1 MTLWIA
7 IGLCLALAVLWLCR
21 PFLRRSAGVVGEAD
35 FSISV
40 YRDQLDE
47 VDRDEAEG
55 RIAPAE
61 AEAARAEI
69 EARTLKAAKRL
80 DPVAHVARRAPVAGT
95 LVMLLVAGGSLGLYL
110 LLGVPQLA
118 DQPLAERKAEVLQ
131 RRAAGGDM
139 KAQVALLIERTK
151 ADPKDF
157 ETWWTLGRAYL
168 ALDNPT
174 EATGALKHAV
184 ELSDDDP
191 GVLTAYAEAV
201 TLANGN
207 KVSSIAEI
215 SFHKVREKRPKD
227 PRARYY
233 LALAKA
239 QRQDFDGALRDWMAL
254 KAESAPGAPW
264 LPLVRRDIANMA
276 RFLKRDLKTLMP
288 DATEAELARAGSL
301 SKPDEGGE
309 DASTRIKELEKKL
322 AAEPKDFRGWIE
334 LATLRAETGANDK
347 ALDALNAARTRYA
360 AAPFILSQL
369 DATARSLGLDH
380 LESAEPAVKGPTATD
395 IAAASEM
402 TDETRAAMIDGMV
415 EGLEAKLGETPDN
428 PDGWIMLIRS
438 YSVLKEPGRAATALE
453 KARGHFEGNK
463 TVLAALEETAR
474 ELGIGE

>member
-7 IGLCLALAVLWLCR
+7 IGLCLVLAALWLGR
-21 PFLRRSAGVVGEAD
+21 PFLRRTAGVVGEAD

-47 VDRDEAEG
+47 IDRDEAEG
-55 RIAPAE
+55 RIEPAE

-80 DPVAHVARRAPVAGT
+80 DPVAHVAHRAPLAGA

-110 LLGVPQLA
+110 LLGVPGLP

-131 RRAAGGDM
+131 RRAAGGDRT
-139 KAQVALLIERTK
+139 AQIALLVERTR

-174 EATGALKHAV
+174 EAAGALKHAV

-191 GVLTAYAEAV
+191 GVLAAYAEAV

-239 QRQDFDGALRDWMAL
+239 QRQDFDGALQDWMAL

-264 LPLVRRDIANMA
+264 LALVRRDIANMA
-276 RFLKRDLKTLMP
+276 RFLKRDLKALMP
-288 DATEAELARAGSL
+288 DATEAELARAGNAAASE
-301 SKPDEGGE
+301 SSGK
-309 DASTRIKELEKKL
+309 DASARIKELEKKL

-334 LATLRAETGANDK
+334 LATLRAETGANAK
-347 ALDALNAARTRYA
+347 ALDALNKARTRYA
-360 AAPFILSQL
+360 AAPFILQQL
-369 DATARSLGLDH
+369 DATARSLGLDN
-380 LESAEPAVKGPTATD
+380 LEVPAVNGPTATD

-415 EGLEAKLGETPDN
+415 EGLEAKLSEKPDN
-428 PDGWIMLIRS
+428 PNGWIMLIRS
-438 YSVLKEPGRAATALE
+438 YSVLNERARAATALE
-453 KARGHFEGNK
+453 KARGHFEGNE
-463 TVLAALEETAR
+463 TVLAALDETAR